1 MPRRTVTDLLY
12 SIQQLGLEAKLIKH
26 ERHDDAIDL
35 DHQDEIIEHTIQG
48 ENEAPHEAEA
58 GEITPQKTELSFSDF
73 HHGICHLAVISKLP
87 NINC

>member
-35 DHQDEIIEHTIQG
+35 DHRDEIIEHTIER
-48 ENEAPHEAEA
+48 ENEAPHEANA
-58 GEITPQKTELSFSDF
+58 G
-73 HHGICHLAVISKLP
+73 
-87 NINC
+87 